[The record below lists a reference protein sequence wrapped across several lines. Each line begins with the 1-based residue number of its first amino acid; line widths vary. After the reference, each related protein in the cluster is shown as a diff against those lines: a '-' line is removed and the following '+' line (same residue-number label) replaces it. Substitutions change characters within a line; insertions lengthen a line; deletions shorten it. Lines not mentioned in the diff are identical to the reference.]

1 MYLREL
7 PRGAARSAASRVP
20 STVLALG
27 VVSLLTDIS
36 AEMVTAFLPMYL
48 VYGLGAGYLH
58 LGLVD
63 GLHTGA
69 TALLRLAGGHI
80 ADRTGRPKAV
90 ALVGYGLSAVTK
102 LGFPAAGSSLPLI
115 GGLLAVDRAGKGI
128 RTGPRDAM
136 ITFASPAGQLGRAF
150 GVHRMLDAVGALL
163 GPVVAFTLIAL
174 AAPDSV
180 FVVSFGFA
188 AAGVLVLAT
197 WVRDPGG
204 RVQRVQGAG
213 ERQVQRDPVGDHV
226 VPELGGERAVG
237 LAGRLDAGDGEAAV
251 TGAVPLRPERL
262 DLRALLRP
270 EYRRVTVLAVLLGF
284 TTVSDA
290 FLFLAAQQRTGVDP
304 GWLPLLPVGVA
315 VTFLTCAVPVGRLAD
330 RFGRWRVFL
339 LGHLLL
345 LVVYGLLLVGG
356 QWPVLLVA
364 LGLHGLFYAATD
376 GVLMACVG
384 ALVPE
389 EQTAGGLAV
398 VQTAQALARTC
409 AALGLGRW
417 RLRLG
422 WVCRLCALGSGSLW
436 RSWWLGGC
444 GDVWSCLACGSGG
457 CGAAVMDQ
465 AGRVLVREV
474 GVGLSAWACQMR
486 AGFRWVGVGGGCRE
500 VEVCGEEALRCGGHG
515 RGGGGDG
522 GVCGGVRR
530 VERRGGPH
538 GVGLVA
544 VCGQRPGRAGAI
556 G

>member
-7 PRGAARSAASRVP
+7 PRGGARSAAKVP

-48 VYGLGAGYLH
+48 VYGLGAGYLQ
-58 LGLVD
+58 LGVVD
-63 GLHTGA
+63 GLYTGA

-80 ADRTGRPKAV
+80 ADRTGRPKAL

-136 ITFASPAGQLGRAF
+136 ITFASPPGQLGRAF
-150 GVHRMLDAVGALL
+150 GVHRTLDAVGALL
-163 GPVVAFTLIAL
+163 GPVVAFALIAL

-204 RVQRVQGAG
+204 RGHGAG
-213 ERQVQRDPVGDHV
+213 ELQVQRDPVGDHV
-226 VPELGGERAVG
+226 APELGGERVVG
-237 LAGRLDAGDGEAAV
+237 LAGRLDACDGEAAV
-251 TGAVPLRPERL
+251 AGAVPVGPERL

-284 TTVSDA
+284 ATVSDA

-304 GWLPLLPVGVA
+304 RWLPLLPVGVA

-345 LVVYGLLLVGG
+345 LAVYGLLLVGG

-384 ALVPE
+384 PLVPE
-389 EQTAGGLAV
+389 GQTAGGLAV

-409 AALGLGRW
+409 AALGFGALAASAGLGLSFVVFGVVLAGAIAVAW
-417 RLRLG
+417 RLR
-422 WVCRLCALGSGSLW
+422 
-436 RSWWLGGC
+436 
-444 GDVWSCLACGSGG
+444 
-457 CGAAVMDQ
+457 
-465 AGRVLVREV
+465 
-474 GVGLSAWACQMR
+474 
-486 AGFRWVGVGGGCRE
+486 
-500 VEVCGEEALRCGGHG
+500 
-515 RGGGGDG
+515 
-522 GVCGGVRR
+522 
-530 VERRGGPH
+530 
-538 GVGLVA
+538 
-544 VCGQRPGRAGAI
+544 
-556 G
+556 

>member
-7 PRGAARSAASRVP
+7 PHRVRSGRAARSAASKVP

-48 VYGLGAGYLH
+48 VYGLGAGYLQ

-63 GLHTGA
+63 GLYTGA
-69 TALLRLAGGHI
+69 TALLRLAGGHL
-80 ADRTGRPKAV
+80 ADRTGKPKAV

-102 LGFPAAGSSLPLI
+102 LGFPAAGSSLPMI

-163 GPVVAFTLIAL
+163 GPVVAFALIAF

-180 FVVSFGFA
+180 FVVSFCFA

-204 RVQRVQGAG
+204 QVERV
-213 ERQVQRDPVGDHV
+213 
-226 VPELGGERAVG
+226 
-237 LAGRLDAGDGEAAV
+237 
-251 TGAVPLRPERL
+251 RL

-270 EYRRVTVLAVLLGF
+270 EYRRATVLATVLGLA
-284 TTVSDA
+284 TISDA

-315 VTFLTCAVPVGRLAD
+315 VTYLTCAVPMGRLAD
-330 RFGRWRVFL
+330 RLGRWRVFL

-345 LVVYGLLLVGG
+345 LAVYVLLFVGG
-356 QWPVLLVA
+356 NWLVLVAA

-384 ALVPE
+384 PLVPVG
-389 EQTAGGLAV
+389 QTAGGLAV
-398 VQTAQALARTC
+398 VQTVQALARTC
-409 AALGLGRW
+409 AAVVFGALAAFGGLGVSFVYF
-417 RLRLG
+417 G
-422 WVCRLCALGSGSLW
+422 IALAVAVAVGW
-436 RSWWLGGC
+436 RS
-444 GDVWSCLACGSGG
+444 
-457 CGAAVMDQ
+457 
-465 AGRVLVREV
+465 R
-474 GVGLSAWACQMR
+474 
-486 AGFRWVGVGGGCRE
+486 
-500 VEVCGEEALRCGGHG
+500 
-515 RGGGGDG
+515 
-522 GVCGGVRR
+522 
-530 VERRGGPH
+530 
-538 GVGLVA
+538 
-544 VCGQRPGRAGAI
+544 
-556 G
+556 